1 MSIKSKISLTWSNII
16 GILLTNAFSIV
27 GTIMEVKYASEKK
40 D

>member
-27 GTIMEVKYASEKK
+27 GTIMEVKYESEKK